1 MLGSSQEE
9 VVVLARG
16 RAGVLALVI
25 AVVAALAV
33 APPAVA
39 GVFLAGGLR

>member
-1 MLGSSQEE
+1 MLGSSQEG

-25 AVVAALAV
+25 AVAAALTAV
-33 APPAVA
+33 PPVLA